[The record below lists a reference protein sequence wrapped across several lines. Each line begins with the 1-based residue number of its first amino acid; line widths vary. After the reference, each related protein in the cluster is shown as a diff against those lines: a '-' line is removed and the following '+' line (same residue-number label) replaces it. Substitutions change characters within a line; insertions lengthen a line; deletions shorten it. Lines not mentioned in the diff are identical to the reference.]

1 MLIPEHAA
9 IRVVGDVHGD
19 HVGFSHALA
28 TDKFV
33 IQLGDLVDGGK
44 DSARCLRMALAMR
57 NNHRGVFLLG
67 NHELKLLRTLTGR
80 KVSINPELTRTLAQM
95 DENLRIDAVEALQ
108 QAPAWLRAGNLFF
121 VHGGFHPAMLRE
133 PPPIPVPLGHGVG
146 LLGRALFGQV
156 TGRNREDGYPDRL
169 LHWVEDIPPGMTC
182 YVGHDWRSKD
192 GRPLVIENR
201 SGGRAVFL
209 DTGAGKGGH
218 LSWLDLQ
225 L

>member
-1 MLIPEHAA
+1 MIPEHGA

-19 HVGFSHALA
+19 HVGWAHALA
-28 TDKFV
+28 TDRFV

-44 DSARCLRMALAMR
+44 DSALCLRMALDMQNDR
-57 NNHRGVFLLG
+57 RGVFLLG
-67 NHELKLLRTLTGR
+67 NHELKLLRALTGR
-80 KVSINPELTRTLAQM
+80 KVSLNPELIRTLGQL
-95 DENLRIDAVEALQ
+95 DEELRAAAVEALA
-108 QAPAWLRAGNLFF
+108 QAPAWLRAGNRFF
-121 VHGGFHPAMLRE
+121 VHGGFHPAMLHA
-133 PPPIPVPLGHGVG
+133 PPPNPVPMGHGEG

-156 TGRNREDGYPDRL
+156 TGRNRPDGYPDRL
-169 LHWVEDIPPGMTC
+169 LHWVEDIPAEMIC

-192 GRPLVIENR
+192 GRPWVCENR
-201 SGGRAVFL
+201 SGGKAVFL